1 MIEPQE
7 QIDELADQV
16 SRLEHRLAMAGRV
29 QLLLILALVAFV
41 WRAALLQHRGLVAAQ
56 TNVPRIHQ
64 DIAQQVAAVAEL
76 QSYAL
81 THPEFAKILRKHGI
95 EPAAPTSTPA
105 PQLPPAASG
114 R

>member
-1 MIEPQE
+1 MMEPQE
-7 QIDELADQV
+7 QIDALADQV

-41 WRAALLQHRGLVAAQ
+41 WRAALLQHRGLEAAQ
-56 TNVPRIHQ
+56 ANVPQIHK
-64 DIAQQVAAVAEL
+64 DIAQHMAILTELKNYAV
-76 QSYAL
+76 

-95 EPAAPTSTPA
+95 EPVAPTSTPA
-105 PQLPPAASG
+105 PQLPPG